1 MTQHRLV
8 HCEVSQ
14 LLAVATRR
22 HPLPPSATVRRPGR
36 RWFPRARPPGSA
48 ALSWSGRL
56 PGPTH
61 VLVLWWLEVEPAAT
75 GVLAHLTA
83 DAIPRAWPVPPPVT
97 LALHAWSARELAAL
111 ARDAETESF
120 AA

>member
-8 HCEVSQ
+8 HCQMSQ
-14 LLAVATRR
+14 LLAVAARR
-22 HPLPPSATVRRPGR
+22 HVLCSPGPPSGR
-36 RWFPRARPPGSA
+36 RWFPSANPPGSV

-56 PGPTH
+56 PGPPG
-61 VLVLWWLEVEPAAT
+61 VVVVWWLEVEPAAT

-83 DAIPRAWPVPPPVT
+83 DVVARVWPVPPPVI
-97 LALHAWSARELAAL
+97 LALHAWSARELGTL
-111 ARDAETESF
+111 ARGAETPSY